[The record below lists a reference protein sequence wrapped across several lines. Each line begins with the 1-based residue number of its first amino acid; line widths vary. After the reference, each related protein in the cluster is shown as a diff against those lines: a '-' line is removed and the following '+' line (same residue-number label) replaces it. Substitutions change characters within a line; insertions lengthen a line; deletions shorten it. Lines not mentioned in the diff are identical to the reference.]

1 MYGILNVLSLLL
13 GMMSWISGAAALICR
28 SRKHCMTSFCA
39 CTVSVYLQLCCIRHL
54 AAIRDWAAIEDTVG
68 AVTFAAAVLLAG
80 TVLLNLAAWI
90 LTKN

>member
-13 GMMSWISGAAALICR
+13 GLTSWILGAAALIR
-28 SRKHCMTSFCA
+28 RRRNHCMTSFCA
-39 CTVSVYLQLCCIRHL
+39 CAVAVYLQLCHIRHL

-80 TVLLNLAAWI
+80 TVLLNLATWK